1 MSDEKVETLTSA
13 ASESGNAQP
22 MKKAEPVNL
31 DDLDAFRKY
40 KSAVDKRQNEL
51 AAQLE
56 ASRKTQEELEQRLE
70 TLVTDPAA
78 KAQMRTERLEHQLEY
93 YKSQEAL
100 LRARSL
106 FAERWNVPEGAIAGA
121 SNPSEMTELALDYL
135 KKRVEGKTE
144 EEKAAERQ
152 RELEKQN
159 ASGANDVSTA
169 TGTAPTSAT
178 ALLAEKYAP
187 EMARLKELARKG
199 DANAR
204 VKAFKLQTEIE
215 KASKVAR
222 PQV

>member
-1 MSDEKVETLTSA
+1 MEEAVVQTSSSETQESPKTQPAKPA
-13 ASESGNAQP
+13 A
-22 MKKAEPVNL
+22 KVNL
-31 DDLDAFRKY
+31 DELDEFRKY

-56 ASRKTQEELEQRLE
+56 AARKTQEELETRLE

-106 FAERWNVPEGAIAGA
+106 FAERWNVPESAIANA